1 MDVKKIMA
9 LLFLMLHIGALATT
23 TTTTTNAFLD
33 AQNAQKNNEIYN
45 QNERRNREAN
55 DDPVL
60 VNLGEIMS
68 TAANGASLYNLA
80 GAVKGVNSSS
90 VKPENDT
97 GTNPGTWRQIKLKP
111 WEIIL
116 VAIFI
121 ARELREVGK
130 SGGGNSAVNNAE
142 FESSPIG
149 QIKNTNDIRT
159 RIVMN
164 LFKVTGNITDNVG
177 RGLSNILAIFLLLIG
192 TLEVLIG
199 ILKGVTN
206 PNNEEQKTIL
216 MVVKDIFPQIA
227 VIGITI
233 SILANG
239 FFWNFYTGPLF
250 NLAMRI
256 GGMLSGKSFN
266 MYDMPD
272 YLTKLFNVPFKVMLS
287 AVKML
292 FSVKG
297 IMNNINPMLILLA
310 GLVVLWMCLKAAI
323 EIMTVLIDYLLIGC
337 FAMVT
342 MVFVVLGITK
352 NAGFGA
358 IGGVIA
364 AIVNIIVMF
373 ALIGYTFQVIDR
385 LDGEGSTD
393 ISKLLGIIVGVFVVY
408 GLLKQIK
415 TIGSYLNSGSAA
427 FIQGSSITT
436 EVIEGG
442 FNMMIAAKAVG
453 NKMKPKTGAKSDS
466 KLSGKT
472 GEKTGGNTGG
482 KTGGDT
488 GGKRSLNDILDA
500 AKKNVGDKL
509 SGEGTGNKKGDI
521 SSLEDSKE
529 KAKRFATGDGDKDL
543 DAWIKNKMQSDKEKE
558 KEKEDKKNEK
568 ENAQKM
574 GNIKGG
580 NAIEVKKNNEGNES

>member
-256 GGMLSGKSFN
+256 GGMLSG
-266 MYDMPD
+266 
-272 YLTKLFNVPFKVMLS
+272 
-287 AVKML
+287 
-292 FSVKG
+292 
-297 IMNNINPMLILLA
+297 
-310 GLVVLWMCLKAAI
+310 
-323 EIMTVLIDYLLIGC
+323 
-337 FAMVT
+337 
-342 MVFVVLGITK
+342 
-352 NAGFGA
+352 
-358 IGGVIA
+358 
-364 AIVNIIVMF
+364 
-373 ALIGYTFQVIDR
+373 
-385 LDGEGSTD
+385 
-393 ISKLLGIIVGVFVVY
+393 
-408 GLLKQIK
+408 
-415 TIGSYLNSGSAA
+415 NSN
-427 FIQGSSITT
+427 FLY
-436 EVIEGG
+436 
-442 FNMMIAAKAVG
+442 F
-453 NKMKPKTGAKSDS
+453 P
-466 KLSGKT
+466 
-472 GEKTGGNTGG
+472 
-482 KTGGDT
+482 
-488 GGKRSLNDILDA
+488 R
-500 AKKNVGDKL
+500 
-509 SGEGTGNKKGDI
+509 
-521 SSLEDSKE
+521 
-529 KAKRFATGDGDKDL
+529 
-543 DAWIKNKMQSDKEKE
+543 
-558 KEKEDKKNEK
+558 
-568 ENAQKM
+568 
-574 GNIKGG
+574 
-580 NAIEVKKNNEGNES
+580 